1 MTMIMIPSYLSLT
14 SMHRACQISVV
25 SFLQWTLIY
34 RTPSSLSAFR
44 SNPLTLFKC
53 LPRNIKPRIL
63 HHGKYNRTNKTKYNR
78 TNGASPV
85 FPKPLSVDLIPQNLV
100 TVAVLHSRRM
110 NSADLTSFTRPD
122 LSDNFLSNNEL
133 TSWQVNLRAIIELE
147 ILFRK
152 RNYRLEYGRTLNTN
166 WVSKQILWYLRR

>member
-1 MTMIMIPSYLSLT
+1 MFSICVVPWYHWKYFTIIFFTVLRWGFSILNARAYLGKDLQDLAELYIYKNYYIDVFHFDDYLNKQFMGSSENQFLMPHAK
-14 SMHRACQISVV
+14 SMVIFLFLLKG
-25 SFLQWTLIY
+25 SF
-34 RTPSSLSAFR
+34 A
-44 SNPLTLFKC
+44 
-53 LPRNIKPRIL
+53 
-63 HHGKYNRTNKTKYNR
+63 
-78 TNGASPV
+78 V
-85 FPKPLSVDLIPQNLV
+85 LV
-100 TVAVLHSRRM
+100 TVAVSYSRRM